1 MIIGYAR
8 VSTEQQS
15 LNRQIDRLQEAHC
28 ERIFS
33 DKVSGTKK
41 DRPEFTMMM
50 NTIRE
55 GDIII
60 VCELSRLSRKVKD
73 IFAIVDKI
81 HELGADIKSTTPTG
95 KLLFTFIA
103 GISQFERDMIHERT
117 MEGLNAARKRGR
129 LGGRPKIPK
138 DDVEAALKMYD
149 SKSFTLAEIEM
160 RTGVKRPTLYLY
172 LNRRKNGEL

>member
-15 LNRQIDRLQEAHC
+15 LNRQIDRLQEAYC

-81 HELGADIKSTTPTG
+81 HELGADIKSLKEEWLDTTTPTG

-117 MEGLNAARKRGR
+117 MGLNAARKRGR

-138 DDVEAALKMYD
+138 ADVEAAFK
-149 SKSFTLAEIEM
+149 SKLSILTSC
-160 RTGVKRPTLYLY
+160 T
-172 LNRRKNGEL
+172 

>member
-15 LNRQIDRLQEAHC
+15 LNRQIDRLQEAYC

-55 GDIII
+55 GD
-60 VCELSRLSRKVKD
+60 V
-73 IFAIVDKI
+73 
-81 HELGADIKSTTPTG
+81 
-95 KLLFTFIA
+95 
-103 GISQFERDMIHERT
+103 
-117 MEGLNAARKRGR
+117 
-129 LGGRPKIPK
+129 
-138 DDVEAALKMYD
+138 
-149 SKSFTLAEIEM
+149 
-160 RTGVKRPTLYLY
+160 
-172 LNRRKNGEL
+172 

>member
-81 HELGADIKSTTPTG
+81 HELGADIKSLKEEWLDTTTPTG

-103 GISQFERDMIHERT
+103 GI
-117 MEGLNAARKRGR
+117 
-129 LGGRPKIPK
+129 
-138 DDVEAALKMYD
+138 